1 MIGDVDPSSEEHALA
16 DGDRQRSGDDA
27 IAGEARSGSDS
38 QRDPVDSGLVEDL
51 EPAAR
56 PDEHVVAEGNV
67 FLAADSD
74 GGLDDGV
81 SPERIKRT
89 RARNGESFPPRPPG
103 QPVRLDESAPECL
116 AEPAH
121 ARIIRRILQPFSL
134 ASAAR

>member
-1 MIGDVDPSSEEHALA
+1 MSNPSSEEHALA

-74 GGLDDGV
+74 GSSV
-81 SPERIKRT
+81 ASRCVART
-89 RARNGESFPPRPPG
+89 NKT
-103 QPVRLDESAPECL
+103 Q
-116 AEPAH
+116 
-121 ARIIRRILQPFSL
+121 
-134 ASAAR
+134 AS